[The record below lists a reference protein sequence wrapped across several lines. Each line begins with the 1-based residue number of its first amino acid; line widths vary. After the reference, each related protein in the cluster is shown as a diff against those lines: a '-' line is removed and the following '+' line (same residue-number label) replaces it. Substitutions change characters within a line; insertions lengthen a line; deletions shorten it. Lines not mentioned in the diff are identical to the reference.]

1 MFLIYV
7 NDLVEL
13 LNNYS
18 ITVKLFA
25 DDVKLYIRVGTPN
38 DMVELQKA
46 LSAFVSWVEKWQLS
60 VSRCCVLQIKAT
72 PQLSFSLITCHCLL
86 FPLVETWDAV

>member
-13 LNNYS
+13 LDNYS

-25 DDVKLYIRVGTPN
+25 DDVKLYIRVSTSN
-38 DMVELQKA
+38 DVVELQKA
-46 LSAFVSWVEKWQLS
+46 LFALVSWDENDNF
-60 VSRCCVLQIKAT
+60 RCQ
-72 PQLSFSLITCHCLL
+72 
-86 FPLVETWDAV
+86 

>member
-13 LNNYS
+13 SNNYS

-25 DDVKLYIRVGTPN
+25 DDVELYITVSTPN
-38 DMVELQKA
+38 DVVELQKA
-46 LSAFVSWVEKWQLS
+46 LSAFVSLAAK
-60 VSRCCVLQIKAT
+60 
-72 PQLSFSLITCHCLL
+72 
-86 FPLVETWDAV
+86 